1 MSATSTIPAL
11 HSRLLARFAWFA
23 VFYNVLVIV
32 WGALVRASGS
42 GAGCGNHWPL
52 CNGQVIPVSP
62 GFHTIIE
69 FTHRMMTGGST
80 FIVIA
85 LLVWAFRATAKGHAA
100 RWFAIAS
107 MVLLLNEAFLGA
119 LLVKL
124 GYVTGND
131 SLGRIVVLSIHL
143 SNTLLLMAA
152 LTLTARFLSTGEA
165 EPWAE
170 LHRARGFGWA
180 VAGLAATIAVGV
192 SGSMAALGDTLFPA
206 SSLRAAYLQDF
217 AAGSPW
223 LLRLRLVHP
232 ASASAAAIFVIWLVG
247 RGRRMGCGQ
256 AGVLGRVN
264 LTNLVLILLAVQ
276 FALGVADVLLLAP
289 AWMQLLHLLGAD
301 LYWVALVLLAA
312 ETVWPAPVD
321 KAPSTKPQFDLPV
334 PARTLA

>member
-1 MSATSTIPAL
+1 MPAASPIPAP
-11 HSRLLARFAWFA
+11 HHRLLARFAWLA

-85 LLVWAFRATAKGHAA
+85 LLVWTFRATAMGHAA

-131 SLGRIVVLSIHL
+131 SVGRIVVLSIHL

-152 LTLTARFLSTGEA
+152 LTLTARFLSTGENSS
-165 EPWAE
+165 WVG
-170 LHRARGFGWA
+170 LQRVRGFGWA
-180 VAGLAATIAVGV
+180 VAGLAATIGVGV

-206 SSLRAAYLQDF
+206 SSLRAAYAQDF
-217 AAGSPW
+217 AANSPW

-232 ASASAAAIFVIWLVG
+232 ASALLAAVFVIWLVG
-247 RGRRMGCGQ
+247 RARRTVRDL
-256 AGVLGRVN
+256 AGAPSKVSLA
-264 LTNLVLILLAVQ
+264 NLVLILLGVQ
-276 FALGVADVLLLAP
+276 FALGIADVLLLAP

-312 ETVWPAPVD
+312 ETVWPAMS
-321 KAPSTKPQFDLPV
+321 KATSSDLSPV